1 MTKIKLCGLTRR
13 EDILA
18 ANSLSPDYIGFV
30 FAKSS
35 RRYVSPEKAAEL
47 KGLLNPGIA
56 AVGVFVNEAPETA
69 AALLN
74 ADIIDLAQLHGSED
88 EDYIC
93 RLKAITDKPLIRA
106 FRVRTQDDLRIAA
119 ASRADHILLDSG
131 AGTGSVFDWSLLRD
145 FDPPYFLAGGL
156 PPGNAAEAVTL
167 LRPYALDVSSGIET
181 DGRKDPRKMKDFVT
195 AVRHADQ
202 R

>member
-13 EDILA
+13 EDILT

-30 FAKSS
+30 FAKNS
-35 RRYVSPEKAAEL
+35 RRFVSPEKAAEL
-47 KGLLNPGIA
+47 RALLSPETA
-56 AVGVFVNEAPETA
+56 AAGVVVNEAPETV

-74 ADIIDLAQLHGSED
+74 ARIIDLAQLHGNESE
-88 EDYIC
+88 EDI
-93 RLKAITDKPLIRA
+93 RLLKTMTDKPLIRA
-106 FRVRTQDDLRIAA
+106 FRVRTPEDLRTAA

-131 AGTGSVFDWSLLRD
+131 AGTGTVFDWSLLRD
-145 FDPPYFLAGGL
+145 FGRPYFLAGGL
-156 PPGNAAEAVTL
+156 HPGNAAEAVTL

>member
-13 EDILA
+13 EDILT

-30 FAKSS
+30 FAKNS
-35 RRYVSPEKAAEL
+35 RRFVSPEKAAEL
-47 KGLLNPGIA
+47 RALLSPETA
-56 AVGVFVNEAPETA
+56 AAGVFVNEAPETV

-74 ADIIDLAQLHGSED
+74 AGIIDLAQLHGNESE
-88 EDYIC
+88 EDI
-93 RLKAITDKPLIRA
+93 RLLKTMTDKPLIRA
-106 FRVRTQDDLRIAA
+106 FRVRTPEDLRTAA

-131 AGTGSVFDWSLLRD
+131 AGTGTVFDWSLLRD
-145 FDPPYFLAGGL
+145 FGRPYFLAGGL
-156 PPGNAAEAVTL
+156 HPGNAAEAVTL

>member
-30 FAKSS
+30 FAKNS
-35 RRYVSPEKAAEL
+35 RRFVSPEKAAKL
-47 KGLLNPGIA
+47 KELLNPGIA
-56 AVGVFVNEAPETA
+56 AVGVFVDEAPETV

-74 ADIIDLAQLHGSED
+74 AGIIDLAQLHGNESE
-88 EDYIC
+88 EDI
-93 RLKAITDKPLIRA
+93 RLLKTMTNKPLIRA
-106 FRVRTQDDLRIAA
+106 FRVRTPEDLRTAA

-131 AGTGSVFDWSLLRD
+131 AGTGTVFDWSLLRD
-145 FDPPYFLAGGL
+145 FDRPYFLAGGL
-156 PPGNAAEAVTL
+156 HPGNAAEAVTL

-202 R
+202 L

>member
-18 ANSLSPDYIGFV
+18 AKSLSPDYIGFV
-30 FAKSS
+30 FAKNS
-35 RRYVSPEKAAEL
+35 RRFVSPEKAAEL
-47 KGLLNPGIA
+47 KELLNPGIA
-56 AVGVFVNEAPETA
+56 AVGVFVDEAPKTV
-69 AALLN
+69 AALLT
-74 ADIIDLAQLHGSED
+74 AGIIDLAQLHGS
-88 EDYIC
+88 
-93 RLKAITDKPLIRA
+93 DKPLIRA
-106 FRVRTQDDLRIAA
+106 FRVRTPEDLRTAA

-145 FDPPYFLAGGL
+145 FDRPYFLAGGL
-156 PPGNAAEAVTL
+156 HPGNAAEAVTL
-167 LRPYALDVSSGIET
+167 LRPYALAVSSGIET